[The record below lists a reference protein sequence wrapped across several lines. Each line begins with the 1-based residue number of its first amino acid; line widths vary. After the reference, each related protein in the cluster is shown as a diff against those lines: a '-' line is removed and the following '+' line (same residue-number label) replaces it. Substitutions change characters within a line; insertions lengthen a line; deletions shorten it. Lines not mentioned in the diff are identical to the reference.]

1 MDYLDEDD
9 DFETRPAPSRPN
21 PVTIVAL
28 VAAAGVAVLL
38 LWMNLNLSSKVSDLE
53 EQISQLKEPGIN
65 HKLDNEVADIG
76 NKLESVAQALSNHL
90 KSVARSRNNQN
101 NVSIRPAVP
110 SQARVSLRPS
120 APVASPSLPIQPIPG
135 SRHQAPAPRYSN
147 TGNASLPPPIS
158 SPSYAPA
165 PRRMSSGWVVNIT
178 SVSDPESAY
187 QEVARLKSMG
197 INAESARAYSN
208 GRTWYRIRIPGFASH
223 DEAMRARPSLEARL
237 GIRDTW
243 VGKRE

>member
-1 MDYLDEDD
+1 
-9 DFETRPAPSRPN
+9 
-21 PVTIVAL
+21 
-28 VAAAGVAVLL
+28 
-38 LWMNLNLSSKVSDLE
+38 SKVSDLE
-53 EQISQLKEPGIN
+53 EQISQLKEPAIN
-65 HKLDNEVADIG
+65 SALNNDVADIG

-90 KSVARSRNNQN
+90 KSVAQSRNPHSH
-101 NVSIRPAVP
+101 VRIRPSVSP
-110 SQARVSLRPS
+110 QAQVSLRPS
-120 APVASPSLPIQPIPG
+120 TRRVSPSLPIQPIPG
-135 SRHQAPAPRYSN
+135 STNQAISPRYSN
-147 TGNASLPPPIS
+147 ANNTSLPPPVS
-158 SPSYAPA
+158 SPTYAPA

-178 SVSDPESAY
+178 SVSDSESAY

-223 DEAMRARPSLEARL
+223 DEAIRARPSLEARL

>member
-9 DFETRPAPSRPN
+9 DFETRPTPSRPN

-28 VAAAGVAVLL
+28 VAGAGAAVLL

-53 EQISQLKEPGIN
+53 EQISQLKEPAIN
-65 HKLDNEVADIG
+65 STLNNDVADIG

-90 KSVARSRNNQN
+90 KSVARNRNNQS
-101 NVSIRPAVP
+101 NVSIRPGVSP
-110 SQARVSLRPS
+110 QAQVSLRPS
-120 APVASPSLPIQPIPG
+120 TRRASPSLPIQPIPG
-135 SRHQAPAPRYSN
+135 TNQAASPRYSN
-147 TGNASLPPPIS
+147 TNNASLPPPIS

-178 SVSDPESAY
+178 SVSDSESAY

-223 DEAMRARPSLEARL
+223 DEAIRARPSLEARL